1 MKNLMIILAL
11 LIGGNAV
18 AQNSNG
24 VNNKVQ
30 AEKATIAQPTMKV
43 KANKPAFQAIEKDKV
58 NQGNAKAIN
67 AKAEVNNV
75 NAELNKANAE
85 IKKEN
90 AQLNNEALK
99 GREKEKINKGNI
111 DVNAKNAALKV
122 KEVKEVKEAKV
133 KGEDDHDYE
142 HQKDEMHD
150 EDEENLEHPD
160 YEKENKGK

>member
-58 NQGNAKAIN
+58 NQGNANTIN
-67 AKAEVNNV
+67 GKVEVNKV

-90 AQLNNEALK
+90 VQLNNEALK
-99 GREKEKINKGNI
+99 GGEKEKINKGNI
-111 DVNAKNAALKV
+111 DVNAEKGALK
-122 KEVKEVKEAKV
+122 VKEVKEAKV

-150 EDEENLEHPD
+150 EDAENIEHPD
-160 YEKENKGK
+160 YEKENKEK